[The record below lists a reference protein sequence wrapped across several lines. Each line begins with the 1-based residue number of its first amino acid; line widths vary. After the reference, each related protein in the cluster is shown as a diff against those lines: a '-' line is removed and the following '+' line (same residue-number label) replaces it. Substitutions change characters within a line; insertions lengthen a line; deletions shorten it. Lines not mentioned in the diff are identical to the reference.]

1 MADRVSSR
9 SLLSLLV
16 CWLVGCG
23 HADEWSGPLPA
34 PDGAA
39 FVREVYP
46 LLLRDCAFST
56 CHGAADRFLQLYGP
70 GRARL
75 DPIATK
81 PDDPMTLP
89 EVLHSYD
96 RARSMLATANRIDD
110 SLLLSKPLEPSAGG
124 QGHEGVDDFGR
135 NPFASSLDPSYVAI
149 AQWALSSGPPP
160 SAADVA
166 AANQALEMTP

>member
-1 MADRVSSR
+1 LFAAYA
-9 SLLSLLV
+9 
-16 CWLVGCG
+16 LVGCG
-23 HADEWSGPLPA
+23 RGDEWSGPLPT
-34 PDGAA
+34 PDGAS

-56 CHGAADRFLQLYGP
+56 CHGAPDRFLQLYGP

-75 DPIATK
+75 DPVATK

-89 EVLHSYD
+89 EVLRSYD
-96 RARSMLATANRIDD
+96 RVRSMIATSDQLDR
-110 SLLLSKPLEPSAGG
+110 SLLLTKPLEPSAGG

-135 NPFASSLDPSYVAI
+135 NVFLSNRDPNYVQI
-149 AQWALSSGPPP
+149 AQWAVSTGLPP
-160 SAADVA
+160 SAAEVA